1 MTEIIRNRRVFDI
14 NDDDVQLV
22 NYEPFGKQWVSR
34 FMSRYPQ
41 LQNAR
46 IKLIEAARFND
57 VFVEWLTRWFDD
69 LERVIIEYE
78 IQSENLY
85 NMNESDFAIGDIE
98 VS

>member
-1 MTEIIRNRRVFDI
+1 
-14 NDDDVQLV
+14 
-22 NYEPFGKQWVSR
+22 
-34 FMSRYPQ
+34 MSRYPQ

-78 IQSENLY
+78 IQPENLY
-85 NMNESDFAIGDIE
+85 NMNESDFAIDDIE
-98 VS
+98 AS